1 MRVAVYYERV
11 MSSKDFRFGIS
22 SNVQGVD
29 LNQLLITHALSTYF
43 MRIATDMPELD
54 LLSGDVILVDRSLTP
69 QKNDLVVVTE
79 QHDPELKIVQ
89 FEPINSELQFW
100 GVAEHVIRRLRP

>member
-1 MRVAVYYERV
+1 LKV
-11 MSSKDFRFGIS
+11 MPSKDFRFGIS

-54 LLSGDVILVDRSLTP
+54 LHAGDIILVDRSLKP
-69 QKNDLVVVTE
+69 KKNDLVVVS
-79 QHDPELKIVQ
+79 QADDPELKIIK
-89 FEPINSELQFW
+89 FEALSSELEFW
-100 GVAEHVIRRLRP
+100 GVAEHVIRKLRT